1 MKEASSEVLKYLKTF
16 RTSKNS
22 EMRKP
27 SDSRS
32 SESNGGQRRE
42 ASPLQ
47 NGLFQQTGK
56 TSFDFAAHMLEK
68 ISSSLTKRSSI
79 ARVADTP
86 RHAHLAEQFH
96 GHDKVLLHRRTSD
109 VSTLDSTDRKK
120 IQKLFFVYSGK
131 IFVRCFF
138 FLVQRETIY
147 FGNLFFVSIV
157 NDEGKRASK
166 VFTTSEVEMA
176 SIFSSF

>member
-27 SDSRS
+27 SDSRR

-47 NGLFQQTGK
+47 NGLFQQSGK
-56 TSFDFAAHMLEK
+56 TSFDCAARMFEK
-68 ISSSLTKRSSI
+68 ISSSLTKRSSL

-96 GHDKVLLHRRTSD
+96 GHVKVLLHRRT
-109 VSTLDSTDRKK
+109 
-120 IQKLFFVYSGK
+120 
-131 IFVRCFF
+131 
-138 FLVQRETIY
+138 
-147 FGNLFFVSIV
+147 
-157 NDEGKRASK
+157 
-166 VFTTSEVEMA
+166 
-176 SIFSSF
+176 